1 MSDDISPVHYGALV
15 AVVASTR
22 VTGAA
27 GGEGG
32 QGGGQEGEERRC
44 SSLQIQGQRDAHCSL
59 QSLCCRDAAF
69 RRHQIKTASPIHS
82 PPLSAQC

>member
-27 GGEGG
+27 GGGG
-32 QGGGQEGEERRC
+32 RGQEVEERRC

>member
-27 GGEGG
+27 GGV
-32 QGGGQEGEERRC
+32 GGGRKWRSGAAAACRYKDNVTHTAAC
-44 SSLQIQGQRDAHCSL
+44 SRS
-59 QSLCCRDAAF
+59 AAGML
-69 RRHQIKTASPIHS
+69 HS
-82 PPLSAQC
+82 GDTR

>member
-22 VTGAA
+22 VTGA
-27 GGEGG
+27 GGEGRKWRSG
-32 QGGGQEGEERRC
+32 AAA
-44 SSLQIQGQRDAHCSL
+44 SNLQIQGQPDAL
-59 QSLCCRDAAF
+59 QPAGLCCRDAAF